1 MPSTPTP
8 TRPKQT
14 FSKGPPA
21 SNTRSSIARAFTSN
35 SSPNIPPDPDDSA
48 VSTIHHHSPSPNPT
62 IHSPPAN
69 QNHHSTLPL
78 PSITIHQ
85 PSSSH
90 NHQSNTPS
98 IHNSST
104 ISSARHSLFEGRTSF
119 EQVHAIGDRVN
130 HLELHVEGL
139 SNDIHH
145 VTNKISNME
154 SEFHQTNQQ
163 LVAVIELL
171 NTNNL

>member
-1 MPSTPTP
+1 MPSTPAP
-8 TRPKQT
+8 TCQKQT

-21 SNTRSSIARAFTSN
+21 SNTRSSVARAFTSN

-62 IHSPPAN
+62 IHSLPSN
-69 QNHHSTLPL
+69 QNHHSTS

-85 PSSSH
+85 QSPTH
-90 NHQSNTPS
+90 NHQPTTPS
-98 IHNSST
+98 IHNST

-119 EQVHAIGDRVN
+119 EQVHAIGDHIN
-130 HLELHVEGL
+130 HLKSHVESL
-139 SNDIHH
+139 LNDINH

-154 SEFHQTNQQ
+154 SEFQQTNQQ
-163 LVAVIELL
+163 LVAIIDIL
-171 NTNNL
+171 NANIN